1 MLSKGALATG
11 SVAYTLGEAVMA
23 TAGSQLYPFQVA
35 RATDNAKV
43 VGIVQETMDASK
55 VLTGKA
61 TVGVAITGIMKG
73 IAGGAIAMGAAV
85 RSNASA
91 RFVTAG
97 AGSNAAGYALS
108 AAAANG
114 DYFDILLTP
123 SSGALAAGTGGSV
136 TDLTNANGTSDG
148 TLQDVTATF
157 TQTIL
162 NNNFRD
168 LSDKVNQILAA
179 LRSAGIIT

>member
-1 MLSKGALATG
+1 
-11 SVAYTLGEAVMA
+11 MA

-43 VGIVQETMDASK
+43 VGIIQESMDASK
-55 VLTGKA
+55 VTTGKA
-61 TVGVAITGIMKG
+61 TIGVAITGIMKG
-73 IAGGAIAMGAAV
+73 IAGGVIAMGAAV

-91 RFVTAG
+91 RFVTAT

-123 SSGALAAGTGGSV
+123 SAGALGAGTGGSV
-136 TDLTNANGTSDG
+136 ADLTQGPGTADG
-148 TLQDVTATF
+148 TVVDVSATF
-157 TQTIL
+157 NQGTL
-162 NNNFRD
+162 NDNFKD
-168 LSDKVNQILAA
+168 LSTKINAILAA